1 MHDKK
6 YYLDRDINLLLDE
19 NGGELRKL
27 SEAEANLLAEFVNQ
41 TGKCLSRDY
50 LVSVGWPN
58 TVVVENS
65 LNMAV
70 RKFRT
75 LGINIE
81 TIPRKGYALVDTNI
95 QLAKRSDV
103 QRLNPLLNSL
113 SEQAL
118 VQLEAEDVVS
128 AIENKNNTK
137 EFLNEQVFTP
147 LSNSDG
153 QPTGNYKQIAIKKN
167 ASNVFVKLKSF
178 LVFSYLIFLILA
190 FFTLESSKPEI
201 FCFKEGEVEVCT
213 TYDLF
218 DKSLMNNLEPG
229 SYLYGKTFS
238 GEDKREFIR
247 IEK

>member
-113 SEQAL
+113 SEQSL

-147 LSNSDG
+147 
-153 QPTGNYKQIAIKKN
+153 
-167 ASNVFVKLKSF
+167 
-178 LVFSYLIFLILA
+178 
-190 FFTLESSKPEI
+190 
-201 FCFKEGEVEVCT
+201 
-213 TYDLF
+213 
-218 DKSLMNNLEPG
+218 
-229 SYLYGKTFS
+229 
-238 GEDKREFIR
+238 
-247 IEK
+247 

>member
-1 MHDKK
+1 MHDKT

-19 NGGELRKL
+19 KGGELKKL

-41 TGKCLSRDY
+41 AGKCLSRDY

-58 TVVVENS
+58 TIVVENS

-103 QRLNPLLNSL
+103 QRLNPLLNFLPEES
-113 SEQAL
+113 L
-118 VQLEAEDVVS
+118 VQLEAEDAVS

-137 EFLNEQVFTP
+137 EILDEQVFTP
-147 LSNSDG
+147 LLNGDE
-153 QPTGNYKQIAIKKN
+153 QPSSKYKQIEIKQKPSNSFARLKN
-167 ASNVFVKLKSF
+167 L
-178 LVFSYLIFLILA
+178 LLYCYLIFLIFA

-201 FCFKEGEVEVCT
+201 FCFKEGAVEVCT

-218 DKSLMNNLEPG
+218 DQSLMNNLAPG
-229 SYLYGKTFS
+229 SYLYGKTFN
-238 GEDKREFIR
+238 GEEKREFIR